1 MRRCYII
8 LILFAGV
15 LNSTSL
21 NARLE
26 SLPTQTQK
34 YRVNFAVPDA
44 PAFKLLGTD
53 PSHILRPITVRELA
67 IGLSDFL
74 RWDNTLALP
83 KSFAIEFSPGL
94 LIGGKT
100 LTLAKYQKH
109 PQIYRTRLSI
119 ATTRPE
125 EGSSATTLAV
135 GIRVT
140 QIDESDLRIDKSY
153 ISQATVMAA
162 KITDIL
168 AEERERIGLGPSDTS
183 EEIKDLP
190 EVKKQIDAI
199 LSSFT
204 GKWADEKWNARILEW
219 AIALR
224 ANSLDSLGSNLKLDN
239 LSVWS
244 TSAYG
249 FGTWG
254 QLLFGLYGA
263 YERELPDG
271 DYKPSVSLAS
281 RLYIGTNQYKVF
293 AEAQS
298 FWKQERKP
306 NWLLN
311 GGGEIKLSGNIWV
324 DFSAGAEYSRDTRKT
339 RLITQFRLKY
349 GI

>member
-1 MRRCYII
+1 MKRCYFI
-8 LILFAGV
+8 LILFTGI

-21 NARLE
+21 NAQLE
-26 SLPTQTQK
+26 NLPTQAHK

-53 PSHILRPITVRELA
+53 PSHILRPVTVRDLS

-83 KSFAIEFSPGL
+83 RSFALEFSPGL

-100 LTLAKYQKH
+100 LTLAKYQKY

-119 ATTRPE
+119 ATNRPE
-125 EGSSATTLAV
+125 EGSSATTLAL
-135 GIRVT
+135 GLRVT
-140 QIDESDLRIDKSY
+140 QIDESDLRTNISY
-153 ISQATVMAA
+153 TTEATVVAT
-162 KITDIL
+162 KIDSIVS
-168 AEERERIGLGPSDTS
+168 EERKRFGPFVPL
-183 EEIKDLP
+183 EQIKEIP
-190 EVKKQIDAI
+190 EVKKQIDDI
-199 LSSFT
+199 IDSFKE
-204 GKWADEKWNARILEW
+204 KWMDEKWNARILEW

-224 ANSLDSLGSNLKLDN
+224 ANSLDSLGNNLKLDN

-254 QLLFGLYGA
+254 QLLLGLYGA

-293 AEAQS
+293 TEAQS

-306 NWLLN
+306 DWLLN
-311 GGGEIKLSGNIWV
+311 GGGEIKLSGNIWA
-324 DFSAGAEYSRDTRKT
+324 DFSAGTEYSRDTRKT
-339 RLITQFRLKY
+339 RLVTQFRLKY

>member
-1 MRRCYII
+1 MKRCYFI
-8 LILFAGV
+8 LILFAGI
-15 LNSTSL
+15 LKSTPL
-21 NARLE
+21 NAQLE
-26 SLPTQTQK
+26 NLPTQAHK

-53 PSHILRPITVRELA
+53 PSHILRPVTVRDLS

-109 PQIYRTRLSI
+109 PPIYRTCLSI

-140 QIDESDLRIDKSY
+140 QIDESDLRTDKSY
-153 ISQATVMAA
+153 ISQATAMAT

-168 AEERERIGLGPSDTS
+168 TEERKRLGPSVPF
-183 EEIKDLP
+183 EEIRELP
-190 EVKKQIDAI
+190 EVEKQINDI

-204 GKWADEKWNARILEW
+204 GKWAEKKWNARIMEW

-224 ANSLDSLGSNLKLDN
+224 ANSLDSLGDNLKLDN
-239 LSVWS
+239 LSLWS

-254 QLLFGLYGA
+254 QLLLGVYGA
-263 YERELPDG
+263 YERELPDE

-293 AEAQS
+293 TEAQS

-306 NWLLN
+306 DWLLN
-311 GGGEIKLSGNIWV
+311 GGGEIKLSGNIWA
-324 DFSAGAEYSRDTRKT
+324 DFSAGTEYSRDTRKT
-339 RLITQFRLKY
+339 RLVTQFRLKY